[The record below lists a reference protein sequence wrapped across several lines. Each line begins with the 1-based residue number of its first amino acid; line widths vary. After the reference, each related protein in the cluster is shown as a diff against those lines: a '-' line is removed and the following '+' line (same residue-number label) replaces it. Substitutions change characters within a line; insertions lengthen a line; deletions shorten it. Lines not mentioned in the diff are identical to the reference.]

1 MRSRFL
7 LRKKKW
13 NSFFLQKEAE
23 NDKLSIDCKDVSAGG
38 DEMQKVKAFCK
49 KEIVLVISFMLAVVT
64 AFLVAPD
71 KEYIHYVDF
80 RILAI
85 LFSLMAVMAGLTKI
99 GVFHKLAAGLLN
111 RMGNLRQ
118 VIAVLVLLCFFTS
131 MLITNDVALIT
142 FVPFAI
148 LVLKLSGQQKY
159 MVQVLV
165 LQTIAA
171 NLGSM
176 VTPIG
181 NPQNLYLYTLSGM
194 SILSFFK
201 ILVPYTVISLVVIL
215 IFLAVQ
221 PKLSVKELQL
231 EEKALQHKKTLPVYL
246 VLFLC
251 SILSVLEVLPYQVLF
266 VVTVLVIGV
275 MDWRTLSKV
284 DYSLLL
290 TFVFLFVFTG
300 NVARIPEVQKL
311 LTELLSG
318 REWEVTLLLSQVI
331 SNVPAAIL
339 LSGFTENYEAI
350 MVGADLG
357 GLGTLIGSMASLIAY
372 KLYAN
377 ESEAQKGKFI
387 GSLFLYSIIFLIPL
401 AITAKVVLY

>member
-1 MRSRFL
+1 MEILFVR
-7 LRKKKW
+7 LRLCYDINIW
-13 NSFFLQKEAE
+13 GES
-23 NDKLSIDCKDVSAGG
+23 
-38 DEMQKVKAFCK
+38 MQKLKAFCK
-49 KEIVLVISFMLAVVT
+49 KEIVLLVSLLLAIGT
-64 AFLVAPD
+64 AFVVRPD
-71 KEYIHYVDF
+71 KQYIGYLDF

-85 LFSLMAVMAGLTKI
+85 LFSLMAVMAGMTGI

-118 VIAVLVLLCFFTS
+118 VIAILVLLCFFTA
-131 MLITNDVALIT
+131 MFITNDVALIT

-148 LVLKLSGQQKY
+148 LVLKLSGHQKY
-159 MVQVLV
+159 MVRVLV

-181 NPQNLYLYTLSGM
+181 NPQNLYLYSLAGM
-194 SILSFFK
+194 DISEFFK
-201 ILVPYTVISLVVIL
+201 VMLPYTVVSLIVVL
-215 IFLAVQ
+215 VFLGIQNKQSIA
-221 PKLSVKELQL
+221 ELRL
-231 EEKALQHKKTLPVYL
+231 EEGSLQHQERLPVYIG
-246 VLFLC
+246 LFLC
-251 SILSVLEVLPYQVLF
+251 CILSVLDIMPYQILFAVVLA
-266 VVTVLVIGV
+266 VVGI
-275 MDWRTLSKV
+275 MDRKALAKV

-290 TFVFLFVFTG
+290 TFVFLFIFTG
-300 NVARIPEVQKL
+300 NMARIPAIREL
-311 LTELLSG
+311 LTGLLTG

-339 LSGFTENYEAI
+339 LSGFTDKYTAI

-377 ESEAQKGKFI
+377 EADAQKGKFI
-387 GSLFLYSIIFLIPL
+387 GVLFLYSIIFLIPL
-401 AITAKVVLY
+401 ALMAGSMIY

>member
-1 MRSRFL
+1 
-7 LRKKKW
+7 
-13 NSFFLQKEAE
+13 
-23 NDKLSIDCKDVSAGG
+23 
-38 DEMQKVKAFCK
+38 MQKIKAFCK
-49 KEIVLVISFMLAVVT
+49 KEIVLVLSFLLAVGT

-71 KEYIHYVDF
+71 KEYIGYIDF

-85 LFSLMAVMAGLTKI
+85 LFCLMAVMAGLTKI
-99 GVFHKLAAGLLN
+99 GVFHRLAAGLLN
-111 RMGNLRQ
+111 RAGTLRQ
-118 VIAVLVLLCFFTS
+118 VIVVLVLLCFFTS

-159 MVQVLV
+159 TVQVLV

-194 SILSFFK
+194 SILTFFK
-201 ILVPYTVISLVVIL
+201 ILLPYTVVSLVVVCL
-215 IFLAVQ
+215 FLAVQ
-221 PKLSVKELQL
+221 PKLSVKELKL
-231 EEKALQHKKTLPVYL
+231 EEKELQYRNMLPVYA
-246 VLFLC
+246 VLFLG
-251 SILSVLEVLPYQVLF
+251 SILSVLELLPYQVLF
-266 VVTVLVIGV
+266 VATVLVV
-275 MDWRTLSKV
+275 AAMDRHTLGKV

-300 NVARIPEVQKL
+300 NVARIPQVQQV
-311 LTELLSG
+311 LTELLNG

-377 ESEAQKGKFI
+377 EAGAQKGRFI
-387 GSLFLYSIIFLIPL
+387 GLLFVYSIIFLIPL
-401 AITAKVVLY
+401 VITAVFMI